1 MGDGDG
7 DRFDGYVEALQ
18 KALGHVDREEPFRWY
33 TTGLLLPLARK
44 SVEPIAARVDP
55 ARVSAVHQSLHH
67 FVAQADW
74 SHAGLLAGVRA
85 EVLPRIVATGPIAAW
100 IVDDT
105 GFPKKGRHSVGVTR
119 QYCGQLGKQ
128 DNCQVAVS
136 LSVANQAASLPI
148 AWQLYL
154 PQDWA
159 EDPVRRIK
167 AGVPADLT
175 FKTKPMIALD
185 QIAAALAAGVAPGVV
200 LADAGYGADMKFQA
214 GLLELELAYVVGVQ
228 PLAKVWVD
236 GHEPLPAK
244 PWSGRGRPPTNL
256 RRTPDHQPV
265 VAKAWA
271 TARPPEGWQDVTWRE
286 GVKGEL
292 GGRFAAARVRPA
304 HRDYW
309 RDTPWPEL
317 WLLVE
322 WPGSA
327 PEPTKYWFANLPA
340 DTPLERL
347 VELAKLRW
355 RIERDYLELK
365 QELGLGHYEGR
376 GWRGFHHHA
385 ALCIA
390 AYGFLVGERLATSPS
405 TTDSGSNRS
414 RREFPPLPP
423 GFAPRGRLRQAR
435 APRPLL
441 DRHPA
446 RPHRHPPRQAPTT
459 MSVLLAAYRHGRS
472 CHFMTQ

>member
-1 MGDGDG
+1 MRDGDG

-18 KALGHVDREEPFRWY
+18 KALGHADREEPFRWY
-33 TTGLLLPLARK
+33 TTGLLWPLARK
-44 SVEPIAARVDP
+44 SVEPIAARIDP

-67 FVAQADW
+67 FVAQAEW
-74 SHAGLLAGVRA
+74 SDEVLLAGV
-85 EVLPRIVATGPIAAW
+85 LPKIAATGPITAW

-105 GFPKKGRHSVGVTR
+105 GFPKKGRHSLGVTR

-148 AWQLYL
+148 AYQLYL

-159 EDPVRRIK
+159 EDPARRAR
-167 AGVPADLT
+167 AGVPRRPRLQDQADDRARSDRGG
-175 FKTKPMIALD
+175 FGGRRRAGR
-185 QIAAALAAGVAPGVV
+185 AARRCRLRRRHEIPGRLARAGAGLCRRRATRGQGLGRWQGALASKA
-200 LADAGYGADMKFQA
+200 
-214 GLLELELAYVVGVQ
+214 VVGSRPATEQ
-228 PLAKVWVD
+228 PAAHARSSTRRGQGLGDRSAAGSLAGGD
-236 GHEPLPAK
+236 L
-244 PWSGRGRPPTNL
+244 
-256 RRTPDHQPV
+256 
-265 VAKAWA
+265 
-271 TARPPEGWQDVTWRE
+271 AR
-286 GVKGEL
+286 GVKGDL

-309 RDTPWPEL
+309 RNTPWPEL

-322 WPGSA
+322 WPEGT

-365 QELGLGHYEGR
+365 QELGLGHYEWR

-390 AYGFLVGERLATSPS
+390 GYGFLVGERLATSPS
-405 TTDSGSNRS
+405 TADTGSNRS
-414 RREFPPLPP
+414 RRQLAPLPA
-423 GFAPRGRLRQAR
+423 GFAPRRRPRTAR

-446 RPHRHPPRQAPTT
+446 QPHRRPTRQAPAT
-459 MSVLLAAYRHGRS
+459 MSLLLAAHRHE
-472 CHFMTQ
+472 CLCQFMTQ